1 MISKLIDFCQQ
12 LPVGHGRQ
20 LISEQHRH
28 SSLFQEHHEFQR
40 NLQPKQHPSYLTSVV
55 QQKLVYPP
63 KHGRWHDVRWINVT
77 ASSCQS
83 FNRQMTAFKRN
94 WDFNVDLSQVSC
106 LFRIFFILTLSS
118 LLGQSCAD
126 MKISVASKKSGRD
139 RERERVWNSY
149 LFWRQKTFWWIF

>member
-28 SSLFQEHHEFQR
+28 SSLLQEHHEFQR
-40 NLQPKQHPSYLTSVV
+40 SLQSKQHPSYLTSVV
-55 QQKLVYPP
+55 QQKPVYPR
-63 KHGRWHDVRWINVT
+63 KHGRWHDVRRINLT
-77 ASSCQS
+77 ALSCPS
-83 FNRQMTAFKRN
+83 FTIASQMTAFKKN

-126 MKISVASKKSGRD
+126 MKISVASKKSERE
-139 RERERVWNSY
+139 RERERV
-149 LFWRQKTFWWIF
+149 